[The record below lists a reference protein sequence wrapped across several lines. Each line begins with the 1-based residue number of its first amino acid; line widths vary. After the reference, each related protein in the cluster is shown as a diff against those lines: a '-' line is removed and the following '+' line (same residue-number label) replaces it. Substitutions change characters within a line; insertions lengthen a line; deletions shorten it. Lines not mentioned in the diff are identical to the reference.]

1 MPNSIDP
8 RLMLRDLE
16 DLIVFKFEQLRDE
29 FREVKNQMADLNQ
42 SVADLQT
49 AVQGV
54 ADRVGQLTGP
64 LQDQIAE
71 LQTTLQA
78 ERDAASAL
86 AAAEDQEDV
95 EQNQALADAQAAT
108 DAALAN
114 AQASA
119 DSIEAEVGKL
129 NEVAAQPAPPV
140 DGGEG

>member
-8 RLMLRDLE
+8 RLMLKDLE

-54 ADRVGQLTGP
+54 ADRVAQLTGP

-78 ERDAASAL
+78 ERDAAAAL

-119 DSIEAEVGKL
+119 DSIEGAVDQL
-129 NEVAAQPAPPV
+129 NQVAAQPQP
-140 DGGEG
+140 GGGA

>member
-1 MPNSIDP
+1 MPNTIDP
-8 RLMLRDLE
+8 RLMLKDLE

-42 SVADLQT
+42 SVADLQV

-54 ADRVGQLTGP
+54 ADRVAQLTGP

-78 ERDAASAL
+78 ERDAAAAL

-119 DSIEAEVGKL
+119 DSIEGAVDQL
-129 NEVAAQPAPPV
+129 NQVAAPQPPA
-140 DGGEG
+140 GGGA

>member
-1 MPNSIDP
+1 MPNYIDP
-8 RLMLRDLE
+8 RLMLKDLE

-54 ADRVGQLTGP
+54 ADRVAQLTGP

-78 ERDAASAL
+78 ERDAAAAL

-119 DSIEAEVGKL
+119 DSIEGAVDQL
-129 NEVAAQPAPPV
+129 NQVAAQPAPPTG
-140 DGGEG
+140 GGEG

>member
-8 RLMLRDLE
+8 RLMLKDLE

-78 ERDAASAL
+78 ERDAAAAL

-119 DSIEAEVGKL
+119 DSIESEVGKL
-129 NEVAAQPAPPV
+129 NQVAQQAPPA
-140 DGGEG
+140 DGA

>member
-8 RLMLRDLE
+8 RLMLKDLE

-71 LQTTLQA
+71 LQTTLQT
-78 ERDAASAL
+78 ERDAAAAL

-129 NEVAAQPAPPV
+129 NEVAQPAPEP
-140 DGGEG
+140 GGGA